1 MDRIERYRLDD
12 GLFPG
17 TLAEAAD
24 RLSWAYARL
33 LVAVGV
39 GRARRWLRRMM
50 RS

>member
-1 MDRIERYRLDD
+1 MNRIERYRLDD

-24 RLSWAYARL
+24 RLSWAYTRL
-33 LVAVGV
+33 LVLAGV